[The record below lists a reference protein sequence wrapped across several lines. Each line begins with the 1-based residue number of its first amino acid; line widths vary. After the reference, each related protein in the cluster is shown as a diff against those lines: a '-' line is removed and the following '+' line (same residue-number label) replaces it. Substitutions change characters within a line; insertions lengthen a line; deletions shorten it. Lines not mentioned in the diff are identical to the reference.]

1 MSMDKVLMSD
11 EQMDQVSGGSILPY
25 RVQAGDS
32 IEAIAKK
39 YNVTVDQLK
48 KWNNLGD
55 NSTLVVGQQ
64 LKIKF

>member
-1 MSMDKVLMSD
+1 MSMNKVMMSD
-11 EQMDQVSGGSILPY
+11 EQMDQISGGSILPY
-25 RVQAGDS
+25 RVQAGNS

-55 NSTLVVGQQ
+55 TSTLAVGQQ
-64 LKIKF
+64 LRIKF